1 MKYEDLLDQLTP
13 ELLSAFRKAL
23 ETGRWPDGRPL
34 NDEQREH
41 CMQAVIAY
49 EQKHLPERE
58 RVGFIDKGRK
68 APQKNRDESAPLR
81 WADTEEASE

>member
-68 APQKNRDESAPLR
+68 AAQQNRDESAPLR